1 MEKAQQKLI
10 CSKISKFDKDLQF
23 LDTNIQCSDQVKAA
37 LIQMKKD
44 KKKLLHKRLNR
55 RQQRLGPKKFEVN
68 RNYEKNTFFMWGLI
82 TIKILLCTCCVA
94 TIDT

>member
-23 LDTNIQCSDQVKAA
+23 LDTNIQCSDQVKAS

-55 RQQRLGPKKFEVN
+55 RQQRLRPKKFEVN

>member
-10 CSKISKFDKDLQF
+10 CSKISKFDKELQF
-23 LDTNIQCSDQVKAA
+23 LDTNLQCSDEVKAA

-44 KKKLLHKRLNR
+44 KKKLLHKRLNK

-68 RNYEKNTFFMWGLI
+68 KKYLKYTFFMWGLI
-82 TIKILLCTCCVA
+82 TVKILLCTGCVA

>member
-1 MEKAQQKLI
+1 MHSDLTIYFTTASSKMEKEQQKLI

-23 LDTNIQCSDQVKAA
+23 LETNIQCSDQVKAA

-68 RNYEKNTFFMWGLI
+68 
-82 TIKILLCTCCVA
+82 
-94 TIDT
+94 